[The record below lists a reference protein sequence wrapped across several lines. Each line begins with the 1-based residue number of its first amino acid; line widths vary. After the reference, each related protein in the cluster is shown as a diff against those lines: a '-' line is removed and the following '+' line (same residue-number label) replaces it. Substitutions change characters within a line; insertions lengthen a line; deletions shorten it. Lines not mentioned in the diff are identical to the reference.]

1 MLELSFLL
9 MKNGCSVIIILDMFA
24 NITLPPYIIFTA
36 IFGAKLMKEYK
47 DMTKA
52 TVLFTEIHWMTS
64 AANMYILN
72 IFLIFIEAKNLV
84 LYMIMHPVIVVNM
97 LMIM

>member
-1 MLELSFLL
+1 
-9 MKNGCSVIIILDMFA
+9 MFA